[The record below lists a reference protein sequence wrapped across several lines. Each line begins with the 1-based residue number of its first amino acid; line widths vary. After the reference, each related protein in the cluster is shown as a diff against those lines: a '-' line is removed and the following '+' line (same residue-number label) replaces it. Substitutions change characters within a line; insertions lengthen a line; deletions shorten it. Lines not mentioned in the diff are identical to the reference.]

1 MKKALLI
8 LIVILSSCIV
18 QKITV
23 PHFIQYEKYMC
34 LNTEY
39 NVRHLNELYGS
50 QIFDSQFIV
59 EQDTIWNIYQADS
72 NSVVLRPM
80 NQDTTNY
87 IYTSNIFR
95 HKYKKL

>member
-8 LIVILSSCIV
+8 LTLILSSCIY
-18 QKITV
+18 QKIAV
-23 PHFIQYEKYMC
+23 PHFIQYEKYFC

-59 EQDTIWNIYQADS
+59 EQDSIWNIYQADS

-87 IYTSNIFR
+87 IYTSNVFR

>member
-1 MKKALLI
+1 MKKLLLIALLI
-8 LIVILSSCIV
+8 LSGCIAH
-18 QKITV
+18 KITV
-23 PHFIQYEKYMC
+23 PHFIQWEKYFC
-34 LNTEY
+34 LNTRY
-39 NVRHLNELYGS
+39 NVNHLRKLYGD
-50 QIFDSQFIV
+50 QIFSTQFIV

-72 NSVVLRPM
+72 SVVVLRPL

>member
-1 MKKALLI
+1 MKKLLLIALLI
-8 LIVILSSCIV
+8 LSSCV
-18 QKITV
+18 VHKQKV
-23 PHFIQYEKYMC
+23 PHFIQWEKYTC

-59 EQDTIWNIYQADS
+59 EQDSIWNIYQADS
-72 NSVVLRPM
+72 NSVVLRPL

-87 IYTSNIFR
+87 IYTSNTTR

>member
-1 MKKALLI
+1 MKKILLIALL
-8 LIVILSSCIV
+8 VLSGCVV
-18 QKITV
+18 QKIQV
-23 PHFIQYEKYMC
+23 PHFIQWEKYVC

-59 EQDTIWNIYQADS
+59 EQDSIWNIYQADS
-72 NSVVLRPM
+72 NSVVLM
-80 NQDTTNY
+80 FQSTDTTNY
-87 IYTSNIFR
+87 IYTSNINR

>member
-1 MKKALLI
+1 MKRVLFILL
-8 LIVILSSCIV
+8 LASSCMKV
-18 QKITV
+18 KHKE
-23 PHFIQYEKYMC
+23 PYFIQYEKYFC

-59 EQDTIWNIYQADS
+59 ESDSIWNIYHADS
-72 NSVVLRPM
+72 NSVVMMFPTI
-80 NQDTTNY
+80 DTTNY
-87 IYTSNIFR
+87 IYTSNINR

>member
-1 MKKALLI
+1 MKKILLIALL
-8 LIVILSSCIV
+8 VLSSCV
-18 QKITV
+18 VHKKKE
-23 PHFIQYEKYMC
+23 PYFIQWEKYTC

-59 EQDTIWNIYQADS
+59 EQDSIWNIYQADS
-72 NSVVLRPM
+72 NAVVLMFPTT
-80 NQDTTNY
+80 DTTNY
-87 IYTSNIFR
+87 IYTSNINR

>member
-1 MKKALLI
+1 M
-8 LIVILSSCIV
+8 
-18 QKITV
+18 
-23 PHFIQYEKYMC
+23 
-34 LNTEY
+34 NTEY

-59 EQDTIWNIYQADS
+59 EQDSIWNIYQADS

-87 IYTSNIFR
+87 IYTSNVFR